1 MKTITKILAVS
12 LTILALGCKSK
23 QPVIQVPV
31 KTETRVTERLVE
43 IQLPADSAWLTAYLE
58 CDSTNQVILRG
69 LSERKS
75 QGVLSDLKFT
85 NGVLGYRAKTNA
97 APHKATVRDSI
108 VYKEIPVTVEVPVVE
123 YRQTRWQAFT
133 SKIGNISLLLLLL
146 FGAWKLIKIK
156 F

>member
-1 MKTITKILAVS
+1 MKKIVFLFVIS
-12 LTILALGCKSK
+12 ALLISCKSK
-23 QPVIQVPV
+23 QSVVEVPV
-31 KTETRVTERLVE
+31 KTVEKVTERLVE
-43 IQLPADSAWLTAYLE
+43 IQLPADSAWLTAWLE

-69 LSERKS
+69 LNETKS
-75 QGVLSDLKFT
+75 PGIFSDLKFQ
-85 NGVLGYRAKTNA
+85 NGVLNYKAETKP

-133 SKIGNISLLLLLL
+133 SKIGTITLILLLLI
-146 FGAWKLIKIK
+146 GAWKLIKIK

>member
-1 MKTITKILAVS
+1 MKKIVFLFVIS
-12 LTILALGCKSK
+12 ALLISCKSK
-23 QPVIQVPV
+23 RSVVEVPV
-31 KTETRVTERLVE
+31 KTVEKVTERLVE
-43 IQLPADSAWLTAYLE
+43 IQLPADSAWLTAFLE

-75 QGVLSDLKFT
+75 EGVLSDLKFT
-85 NGVLGYRAKTNA
+85 NGVLDYRAKTNA

-108 VYKEIPVTVEVPVVE
+108 VDKESPITVEIPKIE
-123 YRQTRWQAFT
+123 YRQTKWQNFT
-133 SKIGNISLLLLLL
+133 STIGKISLILLLL

>member
-1 MKTITKILAVS
+1 MKKILFLFVIS
-12 LTILALGCKSK
+12 ALLISCKSK
-23 QPVIQVPV
+23 QSVVEVPV
-31 KTETRVTERLVE
+31 KTVEKVTERLVE
-43 IQLPADSAWLTAYLE
+43 IQLPADSAWLTVYLE

-75 QGVLSDLKFT
+75 EGVLSDLKFT
-85 NGVLGYRAKTNA
+85 NGVLDYRAKTNA

-108 VYKEIPVTVEVPVVE
+108 VYKEIPVTVEVPTVE

>member
-1 MKTITKILAVS
+1 MKKIVFLFVIS
-12 LTILALGCKSK
+12 ALLISCKSK
-23 QPVIQVPV
+23 RHVVEVPV
-31 KTETRVTERLVE
+31 KTVEKVTERLVE

-58 CDSTNQVILRG
+58 CDRTNQVILRG

-75 QGVLSDLKFT
+75 EGVLSDLKFT
-85 NGVLGYRAKTNA
+85 NGVLDYRAKTNA